1 MSLFPWSSP
10 APCPCGQSSVGRAL
24 DKVGFTPWLSPVL
37 LRPLLS
43 LSQLYGFGQGTAL
56 SGCDSYL
63 RHKHQNGR
71 RWCAEASRCTFG
83 GSCAYRK
90 LSPRDAGRA
99 GREAGNPRCISRYIL
114 NMQMGGR
121 EGCSNILVQFL
132 ANLLNITHTSLE
144 PQGCLLQVH
153 LLLCKVSVQMYP
165 VCPSLK

>member
-1 MSLFPWSSP
+1 M
-10 APCPCGQSSVGRAL
+10 V
-24 DKVGFTPWLSPVL
+24 SPVWGEPWIRWGSHHGFHLCSLGHCSASPSCMALGKAQPFLVVTHILDTNIRMGGAGVQRPAGVL
-37 LRPLLS
+37 LGAHVHTES
-43 LSQLYGFGQGTAL
+43 SA
-56 SGCDSYL
+56 
-63 RHKHQNGR
+63 
-71 RWCAEASRCTFG
+71 
-83 GSCAYRK
+83 
-90 LSPRDAGRA
+90 PRDAGRA